1 MRLIKV
7 FGLAAI
13 AGTAFMAIVG
23 VGLAM
28 AQTTLEDVVWCAKR
42 ENLCSE
48 GQHFPPGTEIFATG
62 TGTQFLSSL
71 GTVSCTASQL
81 NMTNQELLVHGIV
94 TALAFGTCT
103 RTGGEACTVIA
114 KNLQYLFEG
123 QLKSDHK
130 KYEVRITEKAPNGP
144 PQVKIECGMF
154 ISCTYTAKSVSIEA
168 QLAFAPER
176 LSISQE
182 LIVSEGLFCGANP
195 VWHGTYT
202 VQCRQNAGSAL
213 KNCWVKMEEPEL

>member
-1 MRLIKV
+1 MRLIKT
-7 FGLAAI
+7 FGLVAI
-13 AGTAFMAIVG
+13 AMAVFMAIVG
-23 VGLAM
+23 IGSAM

-48 GQHFPPGTEIFATG
+48 GQHFPPGTEIFSTG
-62 TGTQFLSSL
+62 TSTQFLSSL

-94 TALAFGTCT
+94 TALAFGGCT
-103 RTGGEACTVIA
+103 RAGGEACTVIA
-114 KNLQYLFEG
+114 KNLQYLLEG

-130 KYEVRITEKAPNGP
+130 KYEVRIIAKAPNGP
-144 PQVKIECGMF
+144 PQIKVECGMF
-154 ISCTYTAKSVSIEA
+154 VSCTYTANAVSIEA

-176 LSISQE
+176 LFISQE
-182 LIVSEGLFCGANP
+182 LIPTEGLFCGTNP

-202 VQCRQNAGSAL
+202 TQCRQNSGSAL